1 MKRRRNLAR
10 LHLAIKQA
18 RTRSARASAY
28 YELALFHDNNA
39 REVEAIPNYE
49 QALRL
54 GLSGET
60 RAQAFAWLA
69 SSFHKTGL
77 PRRAIDLA
85 RAGARRYSR
94 RGAEKIPGRPRA
106 QNQAG
111 LNFTSVFS
119 GVTSSK

>member
-77 PRRAIDLA
+77 PRRAIDSLAQA
-85 RAGARRYSR
+85 RAATRDAALKKFLDGLEHRIRR
-94 RGAEKIPGRPRA
+94 A
-106 QNQAG
+106 
-111 LNFTSVFS
+111 
-119 GVTSSK
+119 